1 MTTQYHVMYLGRI
14 SDKLSVGLFL
24 YSLLQF
30 IYFAQVHLILVHVH
44 VKEKHQTS
52 LFYNLKIMHMT

>member
-1 MTTQYHVMYLGRI
+1 MTTQDRVMYLGRI

-44 VKEKHQTS
+44 VKKNIKH
-52 LFYNLKIMHMT
+52 LCFII